1 MEKVWRRSKE
11 VTRVVGLSSGSE
23 VNELGQ
29 TSTLRKLAPQPGEQ
43 QWAQHI
49 QGAVR
54 TEGAGGWT
62 RTVCTMIGTVSRI
75 NICSMGGWDP
85 HLSNWHSS
93 RLTLNTLAGVK
104 FLLLWF
110 PLLPVTKVSAFCPP
124 PFFKKKISGF
134 KDALFTHSLGMS
146 HLIRPLNRFDCFIYD
161 FWHFSSVVAQ
171 NNFWSCLLADTVKSN
186 LPVLTLI

>member
-29 TSTLRKLAPQPGEQ
+29 TSTLWKLAPQPGEQ

-49 QGAVR
+49 QGTVR

-62 RTVCTMIGTVSRI
+62 KWRAKGQRTVCTMIGTVSRV

-85 HLSNWHSS
+85 YLSNWHSS

-124 PFFKKKISGF
+124 AFFFFLNQRLQRCPVHTFFGNVTF
-134 KDALFTHSLGMS
+134 DLATERVWLLYLWFLALFLCGCSE
-146 HLIRPLNRFDCFIYD
+146 
-161 FWHFSSVVAQ
+161 
-171 NNFWSCLLADTVKSN
+171 
-186 LPVLTLI
+186 